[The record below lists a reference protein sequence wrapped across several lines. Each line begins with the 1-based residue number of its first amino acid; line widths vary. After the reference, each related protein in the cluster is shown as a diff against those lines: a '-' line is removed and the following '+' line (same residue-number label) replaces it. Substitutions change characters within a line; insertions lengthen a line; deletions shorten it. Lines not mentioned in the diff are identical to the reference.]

1 MDQAQG
7 SQQTALGVVGMVAV
21 AVAYTS
27 FFLQLQLVSRD
38 TNPLCCSLYMYH
50 FKLEIFRTWL
60 NERAVIFDM
69 IETLH

>member
-27 FFLQLQLVSRD
+27 FFLQLQLYNYKR
-38 TNPLCCSLYMYH
+38 
-50 FKLEIFRTWL
+50 EG
-60 NERAVIFDM
+60 DM
-69 IETLH
+69 TRKRR